1 MRRLVVANLASLGL
15 SLMVLTVVATPP
27 IQAQNFSVVYN
38 FFGGLDGASP
48 QSGLTADNRGS
59 FFGTTVRGG
68 DGGGGTVFKIA
79 HQGSGWVFLTLY
91 SFDTRLSI
99 NGVDPQGGV
108 VIGADGSLYGATEG
122 GGVDGPGCETY
133 GCGLV
138 YKLKPSASALG
149 GWTETV
155 LYRFTGNPDGAH
167 PEAGIIFDQAGNI
180 YGTTLQGGSSGWGT
194 AFELQRGGGGWT
206 EQVLHS
212 FTNGDDGGY
221 LTGNLVF
228 DDAGKLYG
236 LADSGGAYG
245 YGTAFQLSS
254 SGSAWTESTL
264 YAFPGQGGAN
274 PVGGLIFDRSGNL
287 YGGTANGGSGDGG
300 TAFELTPQSNGN
312 WMYSRLYNFILSG
325 TTTPGPLCTLTM
337 DTAGNLYGTTFGD
350 GAYGFGSV
358 FKLTPQ
364 PDGSWTYTALHDF
377 TGGND
382 GRYPTGS
389 VIFDQLG
396 HLYGTTT
403 GGGAYG
409 YGVVFEIAP

>member
-1 MRRLVVANLASLGL
+1 MRRLAEASFAFL
-15 SLMVLTVVATPP
+15 SLSLIALTVVATPP
-27 IQAQNFSVVYN
+27 VQAQNFSVIYN
-38 FFGGLDGASP
+38 FSGGLDGASP
-48 QSGLTADNRGS
+48 QSGLTVDNRGN

-79 HQGSGWVFLTLY
+79 HQGSGWAFLTLY

-108 VIGADGSLYGATEG
+108 VIGAGRQPLRCYGI

-206 EQVLHS
+206 ERFFIRLLTETTEDISPATWFSTMLAS
-212 FTNGDDGGY
+212 FTV
-221 LTGNLVF
+221 LRIQ
-228 DDAGKLYG
+228 A
-236 LADSGGAYG
+236 AP
-245 YGTAFQLSS
+245 TAMARFSS
-254 SGSAWTESTL
+254 CHRQGRRGRRRTL

-274 PVGGLIFDRSGNL
+274 PTGGLIFDRSGNL
-287 YGGTANGGSGDGG
+287 YGGTSNGGSGDGG
-300 TAFELTPQSNGN
+300 TAFELTPQPNGN
-312 WMYSRLYNFILSG
+312 WMYSVLYNFTLSG
-325 TTTPGPLCTLTM
+325 TTTPDPLCSLTM

-350 GAYGFGSV
+350 GAYGFGSSFQADSPV
-358 FKLTPQ
+358 
-364 PDGSWTYTALHDF
+364 
-377 TGGND
+377 
-382 GRYPTGS
+382 
-389 VIFDQLG
+389 
-396 HLYGTTT
+396 
-403 GGGAYG
+403 
-409 YGVVFEIAP
+409 

>member
-1 MRRLVVANLASLGL
+1 MRRLADASFAFFIL
-15 SLMVLTVVATPP
+15 SLTALTVVAITPV
-27 IQAQNFSVVYN
+27 QAQNFSVIYN
-38 FFGGLDGASP
+38 FSGGLDGASP
-48 QSGLTADNRGS
+48 QSGLTVDNRGN

-79 HQGSGWVFLTLY
+79 HQGSGWAFLTLY
-91 SFDTRLSI
+91 SFDTRSSI

-108 VIGADGSLYGATEG
+108 VIGRDGSLYGATEI

-138 YKLKPSASALG
+138 YSLRPSASALG

-167 PEAGIIFDQAGNI
+167 PEAGITFDQAGSI

-194 AFELQRGGGGWT
+194 AFELAHTGGGWT
-206 EQVLHS
+206 ERVLHS

-221 LTGNLVF
+221 LTGSLVF

-236 LADSGGAYG
+236 LANSGGVYG
-245 YGTAFQLSS
+245 YGTVFQLSS

-274 PVGGLIFDRSGNL
+274 PTGGLIFDASGNL
-287 YGGTANGGSGDGG
+287 YGGTSNGGSGEGG
-300 TAFELTPQSNGN
+300 TAFELTPQPNDT
-312 WMYSRLYNFILSG
+312 WTYITLYNFILSG
-325 TTTPGPLCTLTM
+325 TTTPGPLCSLTM
-337 DTAGNLYGTTFGD
+337 DAAGNLYGTTFGD

-364 PDGSWTYTALHDF
+364 SGGSWTYTDLYDF
-377 TGGND
+377 TGGSD

-389 VIFDQLG
+389 VVFDHAG
-396 HLYGTTT
+396 NLYGTTT
-403 GGGAYG
+403 GGAAYG
-409 YGVVFEIAP
+409 YGAVFEIAP